1 MSSTDHDMSL
11 FVPTCEWWYGVTDQF
26 AIGGSTAMTKY
37 SERFNV
43 PFITALAKKPAW
55 KLWAEP
61 LVKQMIESESLPL
74 YKLRHVYNIIR
85 VIHTTRSLHENSF
98 TASRCIYIW
107 YGRHCHRDHCPYWM
121 DRFRSQ
127 RLTILNRSRQ
137 DPEILQRDEVYA
149 NLGDT
154 AQENLN
160 RYTTYLSSMYHL
172 LLPLQTAANF
182 SLMKQSNFFYF
193 WRYRS
198 AKHLLRCVMP
208 VPHVDPV
215 RALRNP
221 PPPLPEYRL
230 FDLFAYQ
237 FYPFIILTTDPEKRH
252 RYKQSLTC
260 HLE

>member
-1 MSSTDHDMSL
+1 MSL
-11 FVPTCEWWYGVTDQF
+11 FVPTCEWWFGVTDQF

-43 PFITALAKKPAW
+43 PFITALAKRPAW

-61 LVKQMIESESLPL
+61 LVKQVIEYEKLPV

-85 VIHTTRSLHENSF
+85 VIHTKRSLHENSF

-107 YGRHCHRDHCPYWM
+107 YGRHCHRDHCPYWTN
-121 DRFRSQ
+121 RFNFRH
-127 RLTILNRSRQ
+127 LTILNHSRQ
-137 DPEILQRDEVYA
+137 DRAILQRDEVYA
-149 NLGDT
+149 NLGHFAEENFD
-154 AQENLN
+154 QYIKNLN
-160 RYTTYLSSMYHL
+160 TISHL
-172 LLPLQTAANF
+172 FPLQKASNF
-182 SLMKQSNFFYF
+182 SLMRQQSNFYYF

-198 AKHLLRCVMP
+198 PKQLLQCVMP

-215 RALRNP
+215 RALTNP
-221 PPPLPEYRL
+221 PPPLPEYRQ

-237 FYPFIILTTDPEKRH
+237 FYPFIVLTTDPEKRH

-260 HLE
+260 NLE